1 MPYNQYTAI
10 GTDVQEIYNRQ
21 CVLVQNIL
29 IPANEHAV
37 HLVLPTE
44 DLPDHLAVAAFVC

>member
-1 MPYNQYTAI
+1 MVLYSRRHHSV
-10 GTDVQEIYNRQ
+10 G
-21 CVLVQNIL
+21 VLVQNIL